1 MSTSTS
7 NQSIIEASIKIFA
20 QQLEDEWK
28 RQKAPRGL
36 KEKLLE
42 TRSSEATVTARI
54 FFEYGGFKTWIAY
67 FLATEGKAH
76 FKGRNNRINTIA
88 TFENL
93 SLSDRI
99 AAARRV
105 AGIQPHPTANDAIDN
120 ISKAFIRGRKSS
132 NHSTSFSNQVD

>member
-1 MSTSTS
+1 MGTSTS
-7 NQSIIEASIKIFA
+7 NQSIIKASIKIFA
-20 QQLEDEWK
+20 QQLKDEWK
-28 RQKAPRGL
+28 RQKTPRGL
-36 KEKLLE
+36 KERLLE

-54 FFEYGGFKTWIAY
+54 FLDYGGFKTWIAY

-76 FKGRNNRINTIA
+76 FKGRNNRTNTIA

-93 SLSDRI
+93 SSSDRV

-105 AGIQPHPTANDAIDN
+105 EGIQPHPTTNDAIDK

-132 NHSTSFSNQVD
+132 DHSTFPFSN